1 MCPQRYHGGETDA
14 RRQPETVICQVV
26 LLIFKRTPHQPC
38 PVGTWGCRSCCLLCR
53 SSSQDDLKTQKMW
66 SRDKVSWSLSSAG
79 PVQLCR
85 PVVCN
90 GKDSGFILSQ
100 GDLKEITDIV
110 KRIQGKDQHTS
121 QLTGLALRVSLQVQH
136 AFVASKC
143 LITCR

>member
-1 MCPQRYHGGETDA
+1 MV
-14 RRQPETVICQVV
+14 QPGSTAHIQKDSSPALSCW
-26 LLIFKRTPHQPC
+26 
-38 PVGTWGCRSCCLLCR
+38 TWGCRSCCPLCR

-110 KRIQGKDQHTS
+110 KRNQGKDQ
-121 QLTGLALRVSLQVQH
+121 QTGFALRVSLHPELKNAQVQH
-136 AFVASKC
+136 AFVANKC
-143 LITCR
+143 LITCRYYKD